1 MSKRFMAAGFVVAAA
16 LFVTVTYGAV
26 VSADHPWGNY
36 HWARTSPVV
45 PFSFDL
51 TVINST
57 TPDWDWYV
65 SKALTDWSNAP
76 AGVDQVINMV
86 HDENGSTRKKV
97 RRQCRAP
104 SGAVRIC
111 NLAYGT
117 TGWLGIAGV
126 SLDSNGHIL
135 KGYTKLNDTYFSS
148 GFYDTYL
155 WRQGVTCQELGHNI
169 GLDHPDEDFDVATSM
184 SCMEYQNPPFDTPY
198 LHDYEQL
205 ELIYGHADSYDTYAG
220 ASEEGG
226 GSGGGCNA
234 PPGKGC
240 NKSGRPQSNADI
252 GWGMSMGRRGN
263 HEGFIRIDP
272 DGTRH
277 ITHVRW
283 VEDHDDGHNAH

>member
-104 SGAVRIC
+104 SGAFRIC
-111 NLAYGT
+111 NLAYGA
-117 TGWLGIAGV
+117 TGWMGIGV
-126 SLDSNGHIL
+126 S
-135 KGYTKLNDTYFSS
+135 DTASVPA
-148 GFYDTYL
+148 GRHKCCDP
-155 WRQGVTCQELGHNI
+155 I
-169 GLDHPDEDFDVATSM
+169 P
-184 SCMEYQNPPFDTPY
+184 
-198 LHDYEQL
+198 QL
-205 ELIYGHADSYDTYAG
+205 SRFRAQLVQQREIP
-220 ASEEGG
+220 E
-226 GSGGGCNA
+226 
-234 PPGKGC
+234 
-240 NKSGRPQSNADI
+240 
-252 GWGMSMGRRGN
+252 
-263 HEGFIRIDP
+263 
-272 DGTRH
+272 
-277 ITHVRW
+277 
-283 VEDHDDGHNAH
+283 